1 MNLLLL
7 ALPDVS
13 IVIPIFNEVEILER
27 ALKELAE
34 RLELLDWNYEIV
46 LAENGSNDGTYELAE
61 RLESASRRVR
71 VVHTAEPNYG
81 SALKQ
86 GISVARA
93 PVVFCD
99 EIDLCDT
106 DFHAR
111 ALALLAANN
120 ADLIVG
126 SKVAGG
132 AHDRRPLVRR
142 LGTLA
147 YTTLLRAFF
156 GFRGTDTHG
165 PKAFR
170 RERLLPIVD
179 SCVVD
184 RDVFASELVIRAART
199 NLRVV
204 ELPIRVAEKRPPS
217 IHLWRRIPHVLSR
230 LWRLNRALRV
240 RREPSR

>member
-1 MNLLLL
+1 M
-7 ALPDVS
+7 S
-13 IVIPIFNEVEILER
+13 IVIPIFNEAEILER
-27 ALKELAE
+27 ALKELVE
-34 RLELLDWNYEIV
+34 RLELFGWNYEIV
-46 LAENGSNDGTYELAE
+46 LAENGSRDGTQELAA
-61 RLESASRRVR
+61 RLASASPRVR
-71 VVHTAEPNYG
+71 VLHTGEPNYG
-81 SALKQ
+81 RALKE
-86 GISVARA
+86 GIIVARG

-111 ALALLAANN
+111 ALALLEANN

-132 AHDRRPLVRR
+132 ARDRRPLVRR
-142 LGTLA
+142 LGTLS
-147 YTTLLRAFF
+147 YTTLLRVLL

-170 RERLLPIVD
+170 RAKLLPVVD

-184 RDVFASELVIRAART
+184 RDVFASELVIRASRA

-204 ELPIRVAEKRPPS
+204 ELPIGVAEKRPPS
-217 IHLWRRIPHVLSR
+217 IHWWRRIPHVLSR
-230 LWRLNRALRV
+230 LWRLNRALRAQ
-240 RREPSR
+240 RDPSL